1 MRRTIPKSDLSDFP
15 HIVLLTYI
23 LLQDYDWKYIFIQM
37 SIIVTILFTNK
48 DHPSRLLLPT
58 FIFGYLLSNYRFY
71 DSLLTILYVYKYQE
85 HHIQIIY
92 STISILSI
100 CKYILMSIYHRNM
113 FLTVGQV
120 ILIMCCISYQEILT
134 KIKVDPDFFRS
145 REIKTF
151 RKMSISFSKE
161 KKLLTK
167 SELCTLLNLCWHSC
181 SACYLLC
188 LYLEDSYKM

>member
-1 MRRTIPKSDLSDFP
+1 MQYNFVVK
-15 HIVLLTYI
+15 
-23 LLQDYDWKYIFIQM
+23 KYIDLWSNKKWCIFLLFSSNNEKDNSKVR
-37 SIIVTILFTNK
+37 SIVLFTNK

-92 STISILSI
+92 STISVLSI

-120 ILIMCCISYQEILT
+120 ILIMCCISYQEMLT

-188 LYLEDSYKM
+188 LYLEDSLLGFS